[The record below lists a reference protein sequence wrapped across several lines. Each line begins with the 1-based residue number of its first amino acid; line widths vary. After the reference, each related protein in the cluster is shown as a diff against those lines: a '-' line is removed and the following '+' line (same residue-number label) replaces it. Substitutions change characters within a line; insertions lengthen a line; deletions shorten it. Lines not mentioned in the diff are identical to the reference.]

1 MPTVIHLCYVKLH
14 CRSKNV
20 MLLLVLFGT
29 ENNISDGFVLQKFSR
44 QKNYSCFW
52 VYKPLIYLSLFLEHN
67 SINVPGLFYSQA
79 FTDEDTHHT
88 GTISGPALHEILNE
102 HAFRMSSD
110 QFSYIWSKLPKN
122 AEGKVDYRD
131 FLKIFSTRTDVVRVA
146 STTPP
151 QSRDRRVSS
160 PLSNFYKLVSAEK
173 IPFPTRV
180 EPQRLFQFSIL
191 IHIDKFALIRSGL
204 ALILR
209 IKNSILFHLHYQGK
223 FFLKKPA

>member
-1 MPTVIHLCYVKLH
+1 
-14 CRSKNV
+14 
-20 MLLLVLFGT
+20 
-29 ENNISDGFVLQKFSR
+29 
-44 QKNYSCFW
+44 
-52 VYKPLIYLSLFLEHN
+52 
-67 SINVPGLFYSQA
+67 
-79 FTDEDTHHT
+79 
-88 GTISGPALHEILNE
+88 
-102 HAFRMSSD
+102 MSSD

-131 FLKIFSTRTDVVRVA
+131 FLKIFSTRTDVIRVA

-173 IPFPTRV
+173 IPFPTPV
-180 EPQRLFQFSIL
+180 EPQRLFQFSSL
-191 IHIDKFALIRSGL
+191 IYIDKFALIRSGL

-223 FFLKKPA
+223 LFSMEPAWPVVLFGERAIQWRSGKSAGGNERHSLSHSPGGFAARTRSRP

>member
-1 MPTVIHLCYVKLH
+1 M
-14 CRSKNV
+14 
-20 MLLLVLFGT
+20 
-29 ENNISDGFVLQKFSR
+29 
-44 QKNYSCFW
+44 
-52 VYKPLIYLSLFLEHN
+52 
-67 SINVPGLFYSQA
+67 FYSQA

-180 EPQRLFQFSIL
+180 EPQRLVQFSIL
-191 IHIDKFALIRSGL
+191 IYIDKFALIRSGL

>member
-1 MPTVIHLCYVKLH
+1 M
-14 CRSKNV
+14 
-20 MLLLVLFGT
+20 
-29 ENNISDGFVLQKFSR
+29 
-44 QKNYSCFW
+44 
-52 VYKPLIYLSLFLEHN
+52 
-67 SINVPGLFYSQA
+67 FYSQA
-79 FTDEDTHHT
+79 FTNEDTHHT

-131 FLKIFSTRTDVVRVA
+131 FLKIFSTRTDVIRVA

-173 IPFPTRV
+173 IPFPTPV
-180 EPQRLFQFSIL
+180 ELQRLFQFLISIY
-191 IHIDKFALIRSGL
+191 IDKFALIRFGL

-209 IKNSILFHLHYQGK
+209 MKKFILFFSIYIIKESSFQRTLRSRWFCLVSAPFSGEAARA
-223 FFLKKPA
+223 PAGTSAILRPILPGALRLGRAPVPNKTTTYTGLFKEKVLL

>member
-1 MPTVIHLCYVKLH
+1 M
-14 CRSKNV
+14 
-20 MLLLVLFGT
+20 
-29 ENNISDGFVLQKFSR
+29 
-44 QKNYSCFW
+44 
-52 VYKPLIYLSLFLEHN
+52 
-67 SINVPGLFYSQA
+67 FYSQA

-88 GTISGPALHEILNE
+88 GTISGAALHEILNE

-173 IPFPTRV
+173 IPCPTPV
-180 EPQRLFQFSIL
+180 EPQRLFQFSSL
-191 IHIDKFALIRSGL
+191 IYIDKF

-209 IKNSILFHLHYQGK
+209 IKNSILFHLHYQGSYFQRSLRSRWLCSVSAPFSSETAK
-223 FFLKKPA
+223 APAGTSAILCPILPAALLLGRAPDPNITTSYTGLFKENCYYKCGLS

>member
-1 MPTVIHLCYVKLH
+1 MIFRIGLF
-14 CRSKNV
+14 SKSS
-20 MLLLVLFGT
+20 LVRKDTLAF
-29 ENNISDGFVLQKFSR
+29 EFISQ
-44 QKNYSCFW
+44 
-52 VYKPLIYLSLFLEHN
+52 LIYLSLLLGHN

-79 FTDEDTHHT
+79 FTDEDAHYT

-173 IPFPTRV
+173 IPFPTPV
-180 EPQRLFQFSIL
+180 EPQRLFQFSRFIY
-191 IHIDKFALIRSGL
+191 IDKFALIRFRL

-209 IKNSILFHLHYQGK
+209 IKNSILFHLHCQGK
-223 FFLKKPA
+223 FFSKKPA

>member
-1 MPTVIHLCYVKLH
+1 
-14 CRSKNV
+14 
-20 MLLLVLFGT
+20 
-29 ENNISDGFVLQKFSR
+29 
-44 QKNYSCFW
+44 
-52 VYKPLIYLSLFLEHN
+52 
-67 SINVPGLFYSQA
+67 
-79 FTDEDTHHT
+79 
-88 GTISGPALHEILNE
+88 
-102 HAFRMSSD
+102 MSSD

-131 FLKIFSTRTDVVRVA
+131 FLKIFSTRTDVIRVA

-173 IPFPTRV
+173 IPFPTPV
-180 EPQRLFQFSIL
+180 EPQRLFQFPSPIY
-191 IHIDKFALIRSGL
+191 IEKFALIRSGL

-223 FFLKKPA
+223 FFSKKPA